1 MKNTKKYII
10 TIIVFVVVM
19 LLILLFFIFR
29 YNYIHLLNKSRELLE
44 YLYTLDI
51 GEYKYKSGAIYTE
64 TEILSTDYY
73 FEGIGNIKV
82 DDYKNV
88 SFIIQSGDYC
98 VSKTQLG
105 EIKIEKKECHD
116 FVTIEAQVNKNNNII
131 SFIVNEKNLEYLI
144 SNSNDLNGKWVKPE
158 YTDNIIIKSFDEDKH
173 YIWFKDKDGNL
184 SKSYSYSVE
193 CFFANK
199 GEYDKNKYYCDGSIV
214 SIDDINYIVL
224 DDNMEDITIMK
235 QNSLD
240 VKLSH
245 CLDNVSDYC
254 YYTTDGVSNYK
265 WSKSYINYYLNNIYI
280 KTLND
285 NIQSKLKEIP
295 ICDDFIT
302 SGCLNDEGCGGFTKN
317 EINFNNW
324 SCNNYSKSKIR
335 ILSYNEYVNIFEK
348 IKNKTV
354 LIGNYWLINSG
365 VDNRGSS
372 VQFNYNVYI
381 KEEYTTKLDV
391 KPVFTI
397 SKY

>member
-64 TEILSTDYY
+64 TKILNTDYY
-73 FEGIGNIKV
+73 FKGNGNIKV

-105 EIKIEKKECHD
+105 EIQIEKKECHD
-116 FVTIEAQVNKNNNII
+116 FVTIEAQVSKNNNII

-144 SNSNDLNGKWVKPE
+144 SDSNDLNGKWVKPE
-158 YTDNIIIKSFDEDKH
+158 YTDNIIIKSFDEGKH

-193 CFFANK
+193 CFFANN

-240 VKLSH
+240 EKLSH
-245 CLDNVSDYC
+245 CLDYESNYC
-254 YYTTDGVSNYK
+254 FYTTDGVSNYK

-280 KTLND
+280 KTLNE
-285 NIQSKLKEIP
+285 NIQSNLKEIP

-317 EINFNNW
+317 EINSNNW

-335 ILSYNEYVNIFEK
+335 ILSYSEYVNIFDK
-348 IKNKTV
+348 IKNKTA

-365 VDNRGSS
+365 IDNRGSS
-372 VQFNYNVYI
+372 VQFNYNVYV

-391 KPVFTI
+391 KPVLTI